1 MAGYAGVEGVVYRAW
16 STILEQT
23 ESGEL
28 IIVWSPEKE
37 GQDDGERAINPAD
50 GWEEAWK
57 RQNAELEHVK
67 GREGKDPRGRAE
79 TSGAPLCENCAVGA
93 DLQPMYRSPPFP
105 SSSTSNLSSRPCPL
119 PNPRS

>member
-1 MAGYAGVEGVVYRAW
+1 MAGYAGVEGVIYRAF
-16 STILEQT
+16 TKILEQT

-57 RQNAELEHVK
+57 RQDAELGNVK
-67 GREGKDPRGRAE
+67 SREEKDPRGRAQI
-79 TSGAPLCENCAVGA
+79 SRASSAPTV
-93 DLQPMYRSPPFP
+93 
-105 SSSTSNLSSRPCPL
+105 
-119 PNPRS
+119 